1 MTTESDTME
10 APTVAVDVAA
20 AEEPPAIRTDRDDG
34 TADAGETDGEA
45 ILRDWEGLPP
55 DATILVPAFTAPMRM
70 PVQAWAMLVL
80 AVDILD
86 VETEGP
92 AEVELFAGCW
102 MPDMPSADLH
112 DGDLVVR
119 LAPPADPICMLPRDR
134 VADVEMLLA
143 YHGRW
148 QHVGLWKA
156 VDDRWPRVV
165 APTAAALMGLH
176 VDATEAAVPPEPA
189 PSLFVPPVKG
199 ARGGVAELL
208 AAGMIKAGEDFVWA
222 RRHIGVEHFARVR
235 ADGCLVLSDG
245 RAYANPSGATTALGG
260 NHQNGWSAFR
270 RVSDGRTLGD
280 LRREL
285 AAQRGQ

>member
-1 MTTESDTME
+1 MTTESDTVVT
-10 APTVAVDVAA
+10 AAAVVGVAA
-20 AEEPPAIRTDRDDG
+20 AEELPTSRTDRDDG

-55 DATILVPAFTAPMRM
+55 DATILVPAFTTPMRT
-70 PVQAWAMLVL
+70 PDQAWAMLVL
-80 AVDILD
+80 AVDTRAA
-86 VETEGP
+86 ESEGP

-102 MPDMPSADLH
+102 VPEMPSADLH

-119 LAPPADPICMLPRDR
+119 LAPPADPICLLPRDR
-134 VADVEMLLA
+134 LTDVEMLLA
-143 YHGRW
+143 YHGHW
-148 QHVGLWKA
+148 QQVGLWKA
-156 VDDRWPRVV
+156 VDDRWPRIV

-189 PSLFVPPVKG
+189 PSLFVPPMKW

-208 AAGMIKAGEDFVWA
+208 AAGMIKAGEDFIWA
-222 RRHIGVEHFARVR
+222 RRHIGVEHIARVR

-270 RVSDGRTLGD
+270 RVADGRTLGD

-285 AAQRGQ
+285 ATQRGQ